1 MELGVQL
8 VVQELVLVPNLK
20 YPHMHSFWKLWR
32 LNYMGIVD

>member
-20 YPHMHSFWKLWR
+20 YSPHALLLEIMEAPLH
-32 LNYMGIVD
+32 GHC